1 MCGDRLAGVPL
12 IHHWPQMTYQALARK
27 YRPQN
32 FQEIV
37 GQEHVVQAL
46 VNGLE
51 NNRLHHAFL
60 FTGTRGVGKT
70 TLARVLAKS
79 LNCLEGVSG
88 TPCGVCTHCEEIKSG
103 EFIDLIEVDAA
114 SRTGVDDTRALL
126 ENVHYS
132 PSKGRYKI
140 YLIDEVHMFS
150 KSSFNALLKTL
161 EEPPEHVKFLLATT
175 EPDKLPITVLSRC
188 LQFNLKRLTQ
198 KQISDHLVSLLVKEN
213 VNYDDKAIALISR
226 VADGSMR
233 DSLSLMDQSL
243 AFGAG
248 QVTYDE
254 IRNMLGTVE
263 HSHVTE
269 LMKLIGEGSHEG
281 VVAKL
286 EWLHEMSIDYVQ
298 VLEEL
303 CLLLHEVAL
312 IQQFHK
318 VTGSAAFDVADLKH
332 FSQALS
338 AEAVQMYYQLVML
351 SLDQM
356 RMAPNKKISFEMAII
371 RMLAF
376 DVGPYDSSQVAGSKK
391 NTEIKAQSQAAT
403 PTQVQPHQPA
413 LNKADSQQGVQQDT
427 PQEVVSPISAA
438 VDTLVQSQNVQQEQQ
453 KQVQSQ
459 PVQPEQTQ
467 QNQAQQ
473 NQAQQ
478 AQEKSALNHQPILS
492 FEGMTHEKW
501 LAAFPGL
508 PLKGSTREMARHFE
522 LLKNE
527 ENTLTFAVDTQAQ
540 MYLSDKSKQVFG
552 QILQAEAQGFQLV
565 YQLADEVNS
574 VAKAQA
580 IAAQKQ
586 QQQLAPHKDPVVS
599 ELQQQFGATVI
610 ENKFGTK

>member
-79 LNCLEGVSG
+79 LNCLEGISG

-198 KQISDHLVSLLVKEN
+198 KQISDHLVSLLVKEH
-213 VNYDDKAIALISR
+213 VNYDDKAIGLISR

-269 LMKLIGEGSHEG
+269 LMKLIGEGSHDG

-312 IQQFHK
+312 IQQFNK
-318 VTGSAAFDVADLKH
+318 VTGSAVFDVADLKH
-332 FSQALS
+332 FAQALS

-376 DVGPYDSSQVAGSKK
+376 EVGPYDSSQVAGSKK
-391 NTEIKAQSQAAT
+391 NTEIKAQSQPKS
-403 PTQVQPHQPA
+403 PT
-413 LNKADSQQGVQQDT
+413 
-427 PQEVVSPISAA
+427 
-438 VDTLVQSQNVQQEQQ
+438 
-453 KQVQSQ
+453 
-459 PVQPEQTQ
+459 QTQ
-467 QNQAQQ
+467 QNQPAASNNNSQQSVHLDAPKQSISSADAVVETLLEKQPLKQEQTQATQEQKNKAQPVQ
-473 NQAQQ
+473 IQQ
-478 AQEKSALNHQPILS
+478 EQTQQVQNHQPILS
-492 FEGMTHEKW
+492 FEGLTHEKW
-501 LAAFPGL
+501 LAAFPEL

-527 ENTLTFAVDTQAQ
+527 ANTLTFAVDTQAQ
-540 MYLSDKSKQVFG
+540 MYLSDKSKQVLE
-552 QILQAEAQGFQLV
+552 QILQAEAQGFQVV
-565 YQLADEVNS
+565 YQLTDKVNS

>member
-1 MCGDRLAGVPL
+1 
-12 IHHWPQMTYQALARK
+12 MTYQALARK

-269 LMKLIGEGSHEG
+269 LMKLIGEGDHDG

-312 IQQFHK
+312 IQQFQK

-332 FSQALS
+332 FAQALS

-376 DVGPYDSSQVAGSKK
+376 EVGPYDSGMNADSKK
-391 NTEIKAQSQAAT
+391 NTELKPVPEKTEVPQAQIKSHQAVEQNNNDQVTEKPVDAVVESH
-403 PTQVQPHQPA
+403 TQKPSSDQP
-413 LNKADSQQGVQQDT
+413 
-427 PQEVVSPISAA
+427 
-438 VDTLVQSQNVQQEQQ
+438 
-453 KQVQSQ
+453 VQSQ
-459 PVQPEQTQ
+459 PQSRQAVAE
-467 QNQAQQ
+467 QNQSAQT
-473 NQAQQ
+473 
-478 AQEKSALNHQPILS
+478 HQPILS
-492 FEGMTHEKW
+492 FEGLTQEMW
-501 LAAFPGL
+501 LSAFPDL

-527 ENTLTFAVDTQAQ
+527 ANTLTFAVDTQAQ
-540 MYLSDKSKQVFG
+540 MYLSDKSKQVFE
-552 QILQAEAQGFQLV
+552 QILQVEAQGFQLI
-565 YQLADEVNS
+565 YQLADEVSS

-580 IAAQKQ
+580 LAAQQQ